1 MKTEII
7 KVRSKWASD
16 VTVYKFDN
24 TKEDQKK
31 ARELLASNKAP
42 ITKRT
47 EGTLTYILP
56 REVPRDTYDLGEFNQ
71 KEKDRKWL
79 RNETS

>member
-1 MKTEII
+1 MKKEII
-7 KVRSKWASD
+7 KTRVKWASD

-24 TKEDQKK
+24 TSEDQKK
-31 ARELLASNKAP
+31 ARELLASGKAP

-56 REVPRDTYDLGEFNQ
+56 QDVPRGTYELGEFKQ
-71 KEKDRKWL
+71 KGVDRLWL
-79 RNETS
+79 QNKS

>member
-1 MKTEII
+1 METKTI
-7 KVRSKWASD
+7 KVRKRDASD

-24 TKEDQKK
+24 TPEDQKK
-31 ARELLASNKAP
+31 ARELLASGKAP

-56 REVPRDTYDLGEFNQ
+56 QDVPRDTYELGEFKQ
-71 KEKDRKWL
+71 KMEDRKWL
-79 RNETS
+79 QNKS

>member
-1 MKTEII
+1 MEKEII
-7 KVRSKWASD
+7 KVRKRDASD

-24 TKEDQKK
+24 TPEDQKK
-31 ARELLASNKAP
+31 ARELLASGKAP

-56 REVPRDTYDLGEFNQ
+56 REIPRDMYELGEFNE
-71 KEKDRKWL
+71 KEVDRLWL
-79 RNETS
+79 QNKS

>member
-1 MKTEII
+1 MKKEII
-7 KVRSKWASD
+7 KVRKRDASD

-24 TKEDQKK
+24 TPEDQKK
-31 ARELLASNKAP
+31 ARELLASGKAP

-56 REVPRDTYDLGEFNQ
+56 REVPRDLYDIGEFQQ
-71 KEKDRKWL
+71 KKEDRKWL
-79 RNETS
+79 QNKS